1 MLLLLHLKLL
11 LLLLLP
17 LQLPRCP
24 SCLVQL
30 LQLPMV
36 VVVEYQVRCSQW
48 WLG

>member
-11 LLLLLP
+11 LLLP
-17 LQLPRCP
+17 PQLPRCP
-24 SCLVQL
+24 SCL

-48 WLG
+48 LLG

>member
-11 LLLLLP
+11 LLP
-17 LQLPRCP
+17 PQLPRCP